1 MEMKQISLKKKKKRR
16 TPVPRSKNEIV
27 AGMQWNTF
35 ILTFLN
41 LSEEQNLQSRI
52 KSYKHID
59 QNQTEVFLS
68 KVKHSTDAIKISHR
82 SRQLAAMSLFSVVSS
97 C

>member
-1 MEMKQISLKKKKKRR
+1 MEMKQISLKKKKR
-16 TPVPRSKNEIV
+16 TPVPRSKNRVV

-35 ILTFLN
+35 ILTFQ
-41 LSEEQNLQSRI
+41 EQNLQSRI
-52 KSYKHID
+52 KSYKHVD

-82 SRQLAAMSLFSVVSS
+82 SKQLAAMSLFSVVSS